1 MVLLWVPP
9 GLCQGATLLLTT
21 FPALSKYRLRSTASH
36 TCPKP
41 FSGQELSTEEE
52 KARDYSPWFFVFD
65 GTKERTANCAS
76 VELKMMRWYLALS
89 RSYDLQALSAQRDTV
104 LKQRV
109 LLIATSLV

>member
-1 MVLLWVPP
+1 MSPTSEV
-9 GLCQGATLLLTT
+9 
-21 FPALSKYRLRSTASH
+21 F
-36 TCPKP
+36 KP

-52 KARDYSPWFFVFD
+52 KARDYSPWLFVFD

-109 LLIATSLV
+109 LLIAHFLSLTFKYKSHSFIY